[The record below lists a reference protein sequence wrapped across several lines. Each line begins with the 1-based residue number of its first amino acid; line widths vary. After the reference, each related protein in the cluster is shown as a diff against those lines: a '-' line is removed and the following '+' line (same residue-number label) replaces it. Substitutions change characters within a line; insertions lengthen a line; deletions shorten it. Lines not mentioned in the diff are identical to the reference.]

1 MARVWQHPFLNVFKH
16 LKVEEWKRS
25 TKEGDVTTVM
35 DKTLKGTVYRIR
47 GAIPAGNFIQLP
59 KTSTQSLGLTGRYLY
74 LLFRPIPM
82 KYFVVHLDVTTE
94 DSQVIRISFS
104 NLFKEFKSTSTWLQF
119 PFIYEETTGLSKTS
133 KTDLIGAAPRCVRW
147 TCLQLDLQVILM
159 LYLNRRYSHIKSI
172 KLCANQLVKNIYTSD
187 LSFDPGVTLSEVRQA
202 KLALNPMPREMSF
215 PIPKGEKW
223 HDHYMFIRFPTDD
236 SQMPHD
242 SVQRCLRHTSRSQE
256 PVQQFLQ
263 PMTDSRAI
271 QDRVS
276 LIQQITS
283 PMAWSHRANSVQK
296 AIPEINATSGDL
308 ETSHLGDQK
317 SCRKGVLAGGDATVT
332 CAANDDGIDVYVHK
346 LGKGSTILEDPGLDE
361 IANPRMT
368 KSETISTKNSSRHRC
383 LLPDPILKLKGVIG
397 FGGCNTK
404 WALWSKDGSY
414 LVYPCH
420 AVIVALIVETG
431 EQRFFI
437 GHTDKVSSL
446 AFNGNS
452 TLLAS
457 SQMGLLSMVRLW
469 NFETGK
475 CLSIF
480 KTQIHSLCFL
490 SFSYSGTVLCGVGKD
505 RHGKTMLVVWNTAS
519 VSHGGE
525 VTVLAKAHTDVDIQA
540 LKIAFFDDT
549 RMVSCGRDN
558 IRLWRIRGGTLRSC
572 PVNLGEYHALEF
584 TDLAF
589 EEGLVANRE
598 PEDRTLF
605 VCSRSGHI
613 LEINYKNVTIQNARR
628 LLPSLTQ
635 PAHRKEKQT
644 FSSGPGIAINS
655 ISISSTFCAMGSED
669 GYLRLWPLDF
679 SSVFL
684 EAEHEGAV
692 SSVCIS
698 PDGLRVLSTTSTGNL
713 GFLDIQSRGYSTLV
727 RSHADLILA
736 FAVEGHRKQLA
747 TVSQDNTIRIWDLM
761 TMQQLYDFTTT
772 EETPCAITF
781 HPTQQVFICGF
792 SNGVVRSFS
801 LVASDLLVEY
811 KQHRGAV
818 TGLTV
823 SPDGNYMYSSCSQG
837 ILALYN
843 CSTPKYNVLR
853 MLSNVVYQNA
863 ELGTNILVVNE
874 DSSLLAFVG
883 PSKYTVTIMDASSLD
898 ELLRIDI
905 SILDLES
912 TKLDSALDICFAPV
926 SSGHLL
932 VSTSS
937 NKVLVLDVKTGC
949 LIRQLS
955 NVHQVACSALALSKD
970 GQFLLTTGDRA
981 IKVWDFQM
989 KFNTS
994 FQVFIGHSEPVQG
1007 VAFTP
1012 DQQHIISVGDA
1023 IFIWDFLATPEKT
1036 SKSSVHWSVE
1046 SSSSPATGP
1055 NIEKIGDAAFG
1066 INEVPRRLI
1075 PVPSLASPPHLD
1087 ISSMPPERNHGVFSE
1102 SDDEGICLKSCIA
1115 GMTQKV
1121 SELSVEEKVDG
1132 NASGPGKIKL
1142 DTGNGRIVE
1151 PQNNVRPDSY
1161 KHFIARFKAST
1172 LPKKISFPDNNCERL
1187 RLKAVVGYNGN
1198 GRGNMVWRPDTGFF
1212 AYTCGCVIVVEDL
1225 HSGSQQHW
1233 LGHPEEIST
1242 LAVRHDAQVL
1252 ASASG
1257 WGDKNSRCQIRIWDV
1272 PEGTC
1277 LKVLFHHET
1286 EVQAMAYS
1294 QNNRLFITLGDYSDR
1309 TIALWNAFTYELMS
1323 STRFMEPVHEVAFN
1337 PFSANELACVGQGA
1351 ITFWLMKQWGADIN
1365 LQVHRVPVPEE
1376 IGPVELTSI
1385 CYSIIPLLYSGTNT
1399 GQICVW
1405 DISTN
1410 RCFMTWEAD
1419 EGEIGV
1425 LLCSGNRLVS
1435 GSNTKRIRLWAVG
1448 AVQELRLKGSG
1459 ARSSS
1464 VFMEQEMTLDGAV
1477 ISASFDDSMD
1487 MGIVGTTAGTLWY
1500 INWAERTNIR
1510 LISGHKNKVN
1520 EVTFSPTESHCAT
1533 CGDDG
1538 SVRVWSLASMELVVQ
1553 FQVLNQSCLCLAWSP
1568 SAHSSR
1574 SDHQQVVA
1582 GYSDGTIRVFSISR
1596 TEMELKIHPHP
1607 VALTAISFSVD
1618 GQIIISGDKDGIVAV
1633 SSPRTGITI
1642 RVLDDHKGSPITVI
1656 QSKSREYYD
1665 FGLEGELWLA
1675 ASADRR
1681 VSVWASDWLR
1691 DKCELVDWL
1700 TFPAPNN
1707 PKIATN
1713 LPPSL
1718 AAFCPWNSSMLIY
1731 VGFGLK
1737 EEVLFYSLR
1746 QKQVVEKIPLSY
1758 FATSLCLSPGS
1769 SLIAIGYCERLL
1781 RLIDC
1786 MSKTEQDFVG
1796 HNDAVH
1802 LCRFTPSGKLLFT
1815 AAYNEILVWEVLS
1828 LGAAAT
1834 REAKNIP
1841 LRPQIAT

>member
-1 MARVWQHPFLNVFKH
+1 MARVWQHPYLNIFKH
-16 LKVEEWKRS
+16 LKIEEWKRS
-25 TKEGDVTTVM
+25 TKEGDVTTIM
-35 DKTLKGTVYRIR
+35 DKTLKATVYRIR

-119 PFIYEETTGLSKTS
+119 PFIYEEATGPTKTS

-147 TCLQLDLQVILM
+147 TCLQLDLQFILM
-159 LYLNRRYSHIKSI
+159 MYLNRRYSHIKSV

-187 LSFDPGVTLSEVRQA
+187 LSFDPGVTISEVRQA

-215 PIPKGEKW
+215 PVPKGEKW
-223 HDHYMFIRFPTDD
+223 HDRYVFIRFPTDD
-236 SQMPHD
+236 SQMLQD
-242 SVQRCLRHTSRSQE
+242 SVQSCLSRTSGSHE
-256 PVQQFLQ
+256 PVQQLPQ
-263 PMTDSRAI
+263 PVTDSI
-271 QDRVS
+271 QDKVS

-283 PMAWSHRANSVQK
+283 PVAWSHRTPSVQK
-296 AIPEINATSGDL
+296 SIPEVSLTSG
-308 ETSHLGDQK
+308 HLGNQK
-317 SCRKGVLAGGDATVT
+317 GCRKGVLAGGDATVS
-332 CAANDDGIDVYVHK
+332 CAANDGGIDVYVHK
-346 LGKGSTILEDPGLDE
+346 LGKGPTLLEDPGLGE
-361 IANPRMT
+361 ITSPRLT
-368 KSETISTKNSSRHRC
+368 KSNTISTKNSSRHRH

-397 FGGCNTK
+397 FGGCSTK

-446 AFNGNS
+446 TFNGNS

-457 SQMGLLSMVRLW
+457 SQMGPLSMVRLW

-480 KTQIHSLCFL
+480 KTHIHSICFL
-490 SFSYSGTVLCGVGKD
+490 SFSYSGAVLCGVGKD
-505 RHGKTMLVVWNTAS
+505 RHGKTMVVVWSTAS

-558 IRLWRIRGGTLRSC
+558 IRLWRIRSGTLRSC

-589 EEGLVANRE
+589 EEGHVADRE

-628 LLPSLTQ
+628 LLPSQTQ
-635 PAHRKEKQT
+635 PVHRKEKQT
-644 FSSGPGIAINS
+644 FNSGPGIAINS

-698 PDGLRVLSTTSTGNL
+698 PDGLRVLSTTSTRNL
-713 GFLDIQSRGYSTLV
+713 GFLDIQSRGYNTLV

-747 TVSQDNTIRIWDLM
+747 TVSQDNTIRIWDLV

-781 HPTQQVFICGF
+781 HPTQQVFVCGF

-801 LVASDLLVEY
+801 LVVSDLLVEY
-811 KQHRGAV
+811 KRHRGAI
-818 TGLTV
+818 TGLAV
-823 SPDGNYMYSSCSQG
+823 SPDGKFMYSSCSQG
-837 ILALYN
+837 TLALYN
-843 CSTPKYNVLR
+843 CSTQKYSVLR
-853 MLSNVVYQNA
+853 VLSNVVCQDA
-863 ELGTNILVVNE
+863 ELGTNILVVNG

-883 PSKYTVTIMDASSLD
+883 PSRYIVTIMDASSLD

-912 TKLDSALDICFAPV
+912 TNLDSALDICFAPV

-949 LIRQLS
+949 LTRQLS
-955 NVHQVACSALALSKD
+955 NLHQVACSALALSED
-970 GQFLLTTGDRA
+970 GHFLLTTGDRA

-989 KFNTS
+989 KFNAS
-994 FQVFIGHSEPVQG
+994 FQVFIGHSEPVQR

-1023 IFIWDFLATPEKT
+1023 IFIWDFLAAPEKA
-1036 SKSSVHWSVE
+1036 SKGSVRWSIE
-1046 SSSSPATGP
+1046 SSPSPAAGP
-1055 NIEKIGDAAFG
+1055 NVEKIGDAASGTNG
-1066 INEVPRRLI
+1066 IPRQSI
-1075 PVPSLASPPHLD
+1075 PVPFLASPPHLD
-1087 ISSMPPERNHGVFSE
+1087 ISSMPPGKNHDVFSE
-1102 SDDEGICLKSCIA
+1102 SDDEGTCLKSHVM
-1115 GMTQKV
+1115 GRTQKAPD
-1121 SELSVEEKVDG
+1121 SSVHVKKKVDG
-1132 NASGPGKIKL
+1132 NVGGPGKTKLGQWCPDL
-1142 DTGNGRIVE
+1142 DTGNGRIVG
-1151 PQNNVRPDSY
+1151 PQNNIRPDSY

-1172 LPKKISFPDNNCERL
+1172 LPKTISFPKNNCERL

-1257 WGDKNSRCQIRIWDV
+1257 WGDKSSRCQIRIWDV

-1277 LKVLFHHET
+1277 RKVLFHHET

-1294 QNNRLFITLGDYSDR
+1294 HNDRLFITLGDYSDR

-1323 STRFMEPVHEVAFN
+1323 STRFTEPVHEVAFN

-1405 DISTN
+1405 DIGTN

-1448 AVQELRLKGSG
+1448 AVQELRMKGSR
-1459 ARSSS
+1459 ARPYWHLSSLS
-1464 VFMEQEMTLDGAV
+1464 LQ
-1477 ISASFDDSMD
+1477 
-1487 MGIVGTTAGTLWY
+1487 
-1500 INWAERTNIR
+1500 
-1510 LISGHKNKVN
+1510 VN
-1520 EVTFSPTESHCAT
+1520 EVTFSPTQSHCAT

-1538 SVRVWSLASMELVVQ
+1538 SVRVWSLGSMELVVQ

-1568 SAHSSR
+1568 AASSHR
-1574 SDHQQVVA
+1574 ADHQQVVA

-1596 TEMELKIHPHP
+1596 TEMELKMHPHP
-1607 VALTAISFSVD
+1607 AALTAISFSMD
-1618 GQIIISGDKDGIVAV
+1618 GQTIISGDKDGIVAV

-1656 QSKSREYYD
+1656 QSKNKEYYD
-1665 FGLEGELWLA
+1665 FGLEGGELWLA

-1700 TFPAPNN
+1700 SFPAPTS
-1707 PKIATN
+1707 PKIPTN

-1718 AAFCPWNSSMLIY
+1718 ANFCPWNSSMLVY

-1737 EEVLFYSLR
+1737 EEVLFYSLH

-1758 FATSLCLSPGS
+1758 FATSLSLSPGS
-1769 SLIAIGYCERLL
+1769 SLIAIGHCERLL
-1781 RLIDC
+1781 RLIDF

-1815 AAYNEILVWEVLS
+1815 AAYNEILVWEVLGP
-1828 LGAAAT
+1828 GAAES
-1834 REAKNIP
+1834 REPKNTP
-1841 LRPQIAT
+1841 

>member
-25 TKEGDVTTVM
+25 TKEGDVTTIM

-119 PFIYEETTGLSKTS
+119 PFIYEETTRPLKTS
-133 KTDLIGAAPRCVRW
+133 KTDLIGAAPNSVRW
-147 TCLQLDLQVILM
+147 TCLQLDLQFILM
-159 LYLNRRYSHIKSI
+159 LYLNRLYSHVKSI
-172 KLCANQLVKNIYTSD
+172 KLCANMLVKNIYTSD
-187 LSFDPGVTLSEVRQA
+187 LSFDPGVTVSQVRQA
-202 KLALNPMPREMSF
+202 KLALNAMPREMAF
-215 PIPKGEKW
+215 PVPKGEKW
-223 HDHYMFIRFPTDD
+223 HDRYVFIRFPTDD
-236 SQMPHD
+236 FQMPSD
-242 SVQRCLRHTSRSQE
+242 PIQKSSLSHTSGPQE
-256 PVQQFLQ
+256 SIQQLPQPV
-263 PMTDSRAI
+263 TVSKAI
-271 QDRVS
+271 QDRV
-276 LIQQITS
+276 LLNQQITS
-283 PMAWSHRANSVQK
+283 PMARSHQAPSGQK
-296 AIPEINATSGDL
+296 SIPEVNLTSGHL
-308 ETSHLGDQK
+308 ETSYLRGQK
-317 SCRKGVLAGGDATVT
+317 GCRKGVLAGGDATVT
-332 CAANDDGIDVYVHK
+332 CAANDSGIDVYVHK
-346 LGKGSTILEDPGLDE
+346 LGKEPTILEDPGLGE
-361 IANPRMT
+361 ISSPRLT
-368 KSETISTKNSSRHRC
+368 KSVTISAKSSSQHRC
-383 LLPDPILKLKGVIG
+383 LLPDPILKLKAVIG
-397 FGGCNTK
+397 FGGCSTK
-404 WALWSKDGSY
+404 WALWSKDSSY

-420 AVIVALIVETG
+420 AVIVALIIETG
-431 EQRFFI
+431 KQRFFI

-457 SQMGLLSMVRLW
+457 SQMGPLSMVRLW

-480 KTQIHSLCFL
+480 KTHIHSICFL
-490 SFSYSGTVLCGVGKD
+490 SFSYSGAILCGVGKD
-505 RHGKTMLVVWNTAS
+505 RHGKTMVVVWNTAS
-519 VSHGGE
+519 ISHGGE

-589 EEGLVANRE
+589 EEGHVANRE
-598 PEDRTLF
+598 PEERTLF

-628 LLPSLTQ
+628 LLPSQTQ
-635 PAHRKEKQT
+635 LMQRKEKT
-644 FSSGPGIAINS
+644 FNSGPGIAINS

-692 SSVCIS
+692 KSVCIS

-713 GFLDIQSRGYSTLV
+713 GFLEIQSRRYNTLV

-736 FAVEGHRKQLA
+736 FAIEGHRKQLA
-747 TVSQDNTIRIWDLM
+747 TVSQDNTIRIWDLV

-772 EETPCAITF
+772 EETPCAVTF
-781 HPTQQVFICGF
+781 HPTQQIFVCGF
-792 SNGVVRSFS
+792 SNGIVRSFS
-801 LVASDLLVEY
+801 LVESDLLVEY
-811 KQHRGAV
+811 KRHRGAI
-818 TGLTV
+818 TGLAV
-823 SPDGNYMYSSCSQG
+823 SPDGNFMYSSCSQG
-837 ILALYN
+837 TLALYN
-843 CSTPKYNVLR
+843 CSSKKYYVLR
-853 MLSNVVYQNA
+853 VLSNVVCQDS
-863 ELGTNILVVNE
+863 ELGSNILAVNGN
-874 DSSLLAFVG
+874 SCLLAFVG

-912 TKLDSALDICFAPV
+912 TNLDSALDICFAPV

-949 LIRQLS
+949 LNRQLS
-955 NVHQVACSALALSKD
+955 NVHQVACSALALSED
-970 GQFLLTTGDRA
+970 AQFLLTAGDRA

-989 KFNTS
+989 KFRTS
-994 FQVFIGHSEPVQG
+994 FQAFIGHSEPVQG

-1012 DQQHIISVGDA
+1012 DQQQIISIGDA
-1023 IFIWDFLATPEKT
+1023 IFIWDFLASPEKT
-1036 SKSSVHWSVE
+1036 SKASVHWSIE
-1046 SSSSPATGP
+1046 SSPSLDTGP
-1055 NIEKIGDAAFG
+1055 KIEKTRDAASITNG
-1066 INEVPRRLI
+1066 IPRQLI
-1075 PVPSLASPPHLD
+1075 PMPSLASPPHLD
-1087 ISSMPPERNHGVFSE
+1087 ISAMPPGKKHDVFSE
-1102 SDDEGICLKSCIA
+1102 SDDEGTCLKDHILR
-1115 GMTQKV
+1115 MTQKT
-1121 SELSVEEKVDG
+1121 SDPYIEKKVDE
-1132 NASGPGKIKL
+1132 NTSGPGKTKL
-1142 DTGNGRIVE
+1142 DTGNGKIVE

-1161 KHFIARFKAST
+1161 RHFIARYKVST
-1172 LPKKISFPDNNCERL
+1172 LPKKISFPKNNHKHL

-1212 AYTCGCVIVVEDL
+1212 AYTCGCVVVVEDL
-1225 HSGSQQHW
+1225 HSGYQQHW

-1242 LAVRHDAQVL
+1242 LAVRHDARIL

-1257 WGDKNSRCQIRIWDV
+1257 RGDENSRCQIRIWDV
-1272 PEGTC
+1272 PGGTC
-1277 LKVLFHHET
+1277 QKVLFHHET

-1294 QNNRLFITLGDYSDR
+1294 HNDHLFISLGDYSDR
-1309 TIALWNAFTYELMS
+1309 TIALWNAITYELMS
-1323 STRFMEPVHEVAFN
+1323 STRFMEPVHDVAFN
-1337 PFSANELACVGQGA
+1337 PFSANELACAGQGA
-1351 ITFWLMKQWGADIN
+1351 ITFWLMKQRGADIN
-1365 LQVHRVPVPEE
+1365 LQVHRIPVPNE

-1385 CYSIIPLLYSGTNT
+1385 CYSVVPLLYSGTNT
-1399 GQICVW
+1399 GQVCVW
-1405 DISTN
+1405 DIRTS

-1425 LLCSGNRLVS
+1425 LLCSGNRLIS

-1464 VFMEQEMTLDGAV
+1464 VFMEQEMVLDGAV
-1477 ISASFDDSMD
+1477 VSASFDDCMD

-1500 INWAERTNIR
+1500 INWAEKTNIR

-1520 EVTFSPTESHCAT
+1520 EVTFSPNESHCAT
-1533 CGDDG
+1533 CGEDG
-1538 SVRVWSLASMELVVQ
+1538 SVRVWSLTSMELVVQ

-1568 SAHSSR
+1568 SSSGR
-1574 SDHQQVVA
+1574 TDHQRVVA
-1582 GYSDGTIRVFSISR
+1582 GYSDGTIRIFSISQ

-1607 VALTAISFSVD
+1607 VPVTAISFSVD
-1618 GQIIISGDKDGIVAV
+1618 GQTIISGDKDGIVAV
-1633 SSPRTGITI
+1633 SSSRTGITI
-1642 RVLDDHKGSPITVI
+1642 QVLKDHQGSPITVI
-1656 QSKSREYYD
+1656 QSKSKEYYN
-1665 FGLEGELWLA
+1665 FGLEGGELWLA
-1675 ASADRR
+1675 VSADQR
-1681 VSVWASDWLR
+1681 VSIWASEWLR

-1700 TFPAPNN
+1700 SFPAPTS
-1707 PKIATN
+1707 PKTPTN

-1718 AAFCPWNSSMLIY
+1718 AAFCPWNSNMLVY

-1737 EEVLFYSLR
+1737 EEVLFYNFH

-1758 FATSLCLSPGS
+1758 FSTSLGVSPGS
-1769 SLIAIGYCERLL
+1769 PLIAIGYCERLL

-1796 HNDAVH
+1796 HNDTVH

-1815 AAYNEILVWEVLS
+1815 AAYNEILVWEVL
-1828 LGAAAT
+1828 GPEAAAS
-1834 REAKNIP
+1834 RKAKDIP
-1841 LRPQIAT
+1841 LRPQIAR

>member
-1 MARVWQHPFLNVFKH
+1 MFSVWQHPFLNVFKH

-59 KTSTQSLGLTGRYLY
+59 KTSTQSLGLTGRYFY
-74 LLFRPIPM
+74 LLFKPIPM

-119 PFIYEETTGLSKTS
+119 PFVYEEATGPVKTS
-133 KTDLIGAAPRCVRW
+133 KTELIGAAPNCVRW
-147 TCLQLDLQVILM
+147 TCLQLDLQIILM
-159 LYLNRRYSHIKSI
+159 IYLNRRYSHIKSI

-187 LSFDPGVTLSEVRQA
+187 LSFDPGVTISEVRQA
-202 KLALNPMPREMSF
+202 RLALNPMPREMSF
-215 PIPKGEKW
+215 PVPKGEKW
-223 HDHYMFIRFPTDD
+223 HDHYVFIRFPTDD
-236 SQMPHD
+236 SQVLHD
-242 SVQRCLRHTSRSQE
+242 SVQSCLPHISGSQK
-256 PVQQFLQ
+256 PVQQLPQ
-263 PMTDSRAI
+263 PVTDSRAI

-283 PMAWSHRANSVQK
+283 PMAWSHRAFSVKNS
-296 AIPEINATSGDL
+296 IPEVNLTTGLL
-308 ETSHLGDQK
+308 ETSFLGDQK
-317 SCRKGVLAGGDATVT
+317 ACRKGVLAGGDATIT
-332 CAANDDGIDVYVHK
+332 CATNDGGIDVYAHNM
-346 LGKGSTILEDPGLDE
+346 GKKPIILEDPKLGE
-361 IANPRMT
+361 ITSPRLT
-368 KSETISTKNSSRHRC
+368 KSETILTKNSSRHRC

-397 FGGCNTK
+397 FGGCSTK
-404 WALWSKDGSY
+404 WALWSKDSSY

-420 AVIVALIVETG
+420 AVIVALIIETG

-446 AFNGNS
+446 TFNGNS

-457 SQMGLLSMVRLW
+457 SQMGPLSMVRLW

-480 KTQIHSLCFL
+480 KTHIHSICFL
-490 SFSYSGTVLCGVGKD
+490 SLSYSGAVLCGVGKD
-505 RHGKTMLVVWNTAS
+505 RHRKTMVVVWNTAS
-519 VSHGGE
+519 INHGGE
-525 VTVLAKAHTDVDIQA
+525 VTVLAKAHMDVDIQA

-549 RMVSCGRDN
+549 RMVSCGREN

-589 EEGLVANRE
+589 EEGHTANRE

-628 LLPSLTQ
+628 LLPSQTQ
-635 PAHRKEKQT
+635 PIHRKGKQT
-644 FSSGPGIAINS
+644 FNSGPGIAINS

-692 SSVCIS
+692 CSVSIS

-713 GFLDIQSRGYSTLV
+713 GFLDIQSRRYNTLV

-736 FAVEGHRKQLA
+736 FAVEGHLKQLA
-747 TVSQDNTIRIWDLM
+747 TVSQDNTIRIWDLV
-761 TMQQLYDFTTT
+761 TMQQLYDFITT

-792 SNGVVRSFS
+792 SNGIVRSFS
-801 LVASDLLVEY
+801 LVVSDLLVEY
-811 KQHRGAV
+811 KRHRGAI
-818 TGLTV
+818 TGLVV
-823 SPDGNYMYSSCSQG
+823 SPDGNFMYSSCSQG
-837 ILALYN
+837 ILTLYN
-843 CSTPKYNVLR
+843 CSTQQYYVLR
-853 MLSNVVYQNA
+853 MLSNVVCQDA
-863 ELGTNILVVNE
+863 ELGTNILVVNG
-874 DSSLLAFVG
+874 DSSLLALVG

-912 TKLDSALDICFAPV
+912 TNLDSALDICFAPV

-937 NKVLVLDVKTGC
+937 NRVLVLDVKTGR

-955 NVHQVACSALALSKD
+955 NVHQVACSALALNEN
-970 GQFLLTTGDRA
+970 GQFLLTAGDRT

-994 FQVFIGHSEPVQG
+994 FQCSVSQVFIGHSEPVQA

-1023 IFIWDFLATPEKT
+1023 IFIWDFLAIHEKA
-1036 SKSSVHWSVE
+1036 SKGSVHWSVE
-1046 SSSSPATGP
+1046 SSPSPDTGP
-1055 NIEKIGDAAFG
+1055 NIEKIGNAASGTNG
-1066 INEVPRRLI
+1066 IPRQMI

-1087 ISSMPPERNHGVFSE
+1087 ISSKPPGKNHDVFSL
-1102 SDDEGICLKSCIA
+1102 SDDERTI
-1115 GMTQKV
+1115 QKV
-1121 SELSVEEKVDG
+1121 PDPSVHVEKKVDE
-1132 NASGPGKIKL
+1132 NVNCPGKTKS
-1142 DTGNGRIVE
+1142 DTGKGRIME

-1161 KHFIARFKAST
+1161 KHFIARFRTSS
-1172 LPKKISFPDNNCERL
+1172 LPTKISFPKNNCEHL

-1242 LAVRHDAQVL
+1242 LAVRHDARVL

-1257 WGDKNSRCQIRIWDV
+1257 WGDKKCRCQIRIWDV

-1277 LKVLFHHET
+1277 HKVLFHHET

-1294 QNNRLFITLGDYSDR
+1294 LNDRFFITLGDYSDR
-1309 TIALWNAFTYELMS
+1309 TIALWNALTYELMS
-1323 STRFMEPVHEVAFN
+1323 STRFTEPVHEVAFN
-1337 PFSANELACVGQGA
+1337 PFSANELACVGQGG

-1376 IGPVELTSI
+1376 IGLVELTSI
-1385 CYSIIPLLYSGTNT
+1385 CYSIIPLLYSGTNA

-1405 DISTN
+1405 DIGTN

-1477 ISASFDDSMD
+1477 VCASFDDNMD

-1538 SVRVWSLASMELVVQ
+1538 SVRVWSLTSMELVVQ

-1568 SAHSSR
+1568 PGRSSR
-1574 SDHQQVVA
+1574 ADHQQVVA

-1596 TEMELKIHPHP
+1596 TEMELKMHPHP

-1618 GQIIISGDKDGIVAV
+1618 GQTIISGDKDGIVAV

-1656 QSKSREYYD
+1656 QSRSKEYYE
-1665 FGLEGELWLA
+1665 FGLEGGELWLA

-1681 VSVWASDWLR
+1681 VSVWASDWLK
-1691 DKCELVDWL
+1691 DNCELVDWL
-1700 TFPAPNN
+1700 SFPGPTD
-1707 PKIATN
+1707 PKIPTN

-1718 AAFCPWNSSMLIY
+1718 AAFCPWNSSMLVY

-1737 EEVLFYSLR
+1737 EEVLIYCLS
-1746 QKQVVEKIPLSY
+1746 QKQVVEKIPLTY
-1758 FATSLCLSPGS
+1758 FATSLSLSPGS
-1769 SLIAIGYCERLL
+1769 SLIAIGHCERLL

-1796 HNDAVH
+1796 HNDAIH
-1802 LCRFTPSGKLLFT
+1802 LCKFTPSGKLLFT
-1815 AAYNEILVWEVLS
+1815 VAYNEILVWEVLGP
-1828 LGAAAT
+1828 GATAS

-1841 LRPQIAT
+1841 FGPWIAK